1 MDITFPFLW
10 IGPEVTLMKLY
21 SPATVKYII
30 DKYKFHFQKS
40 LGQNFLVD
48 GNIINKITDGAGVTK
63 EDTVL
68 EIGAGIGTL
77 TRALAEKAGKVIVI
91 EIDKKLEPI
100 LNETLSGLD
109 NIEIHWGNALK
120 VNWDE
125 LISEKTGGEFG
136 KGAKPYKIT
145 ANLPYY
151 ITTPL
156 VMSGV
161 ENHFNISQIV
171 VMIQK
176 EVAERLT
183 ASPGSKDYGALT
195 LAVNYYTRPSLVT
208 IVPKTVFIP
217 QPEVES
223 AVVRLDV
230 MSEPPVHVKD
240 EKLFFEV
247 VKAAFG
253 QRRKTLANNLSRIT
267 GEIGK
272 PEINRLLSEMGID
285 PGRRGE
291 TLTIEEFS
299 RIANYLYEAK
309 TNI

>member
-1 MDITFPFLW
+1 
-10 IGPEVTLMKLY
+10 MKLY
-21 SPATVKYII
+21 SPATVRYII
-30 DKYKFHFQKS
+30 DKYQFHFQKT

-48 GNIINKITDGAGVTK
+48 GNIINKIIEGARVTK
-63 EDTVL
+63 DDTVL

-91 EIDKKLEPI
+91 EIDRQLEPI

-120 VNWDE
+120 VNWDK
-125 LISEKTGGEFG
+125 LIKEKTGGEFG
-136 KGAKPYKIT
+136 EGGKPYKIT

-156 VMSGV
+156 VMFALES
-161 ENHFNISQIV
+161 HFNVSEIV

-183 ASPGSKDYGALT
+183 AKPGTKDYGALT
-195 LAVNYYTRPSLVT
+195 LAIQYYTQPSLVT
-208 IVPKTVFIP
+208 SVPKTVFIP

-223 AVVRLDV
+223 AVVSLDV
-230 MSEPPVHVKD
+230 MAEPPVAVKD
-240 EKLFFEV
+240 EKTFFEV

-253 QRRKTLANNLSRIT
+253 QRRKTILNNLGRIVE
-267 GEIGK
+267 GLDK
-272 PEINRLLSEMGID
+272 AEINRFLSDMGID

-291 TLTIEEFS
+291 TLKIEEFA
-299 RIANYLYEAK
+299 RIANFIYELK
-309 TNI
+309 DIN

>member
-1 MDITFPFLW
+1 
-10 IGPEVTLMKLY
+10 MKLY
-21 SPATVKYII
+21 SPATVRYVI

-40 LGQNFLVD
+40 LGQNFLID
-48 GNIINKITDGAGVTK
+48 GNIINKITDGAGVTP

-100 LNETLSGLD
+100 LNETLAGLN
-109 NIEIHWGNALK
+109 NIEIHWANALK
-120 VNWDE
+120 VDWDE
-125 LISEKTGGEFG
+125 LVREKTGGQFG
-136 KGAKPYKIT
+136 KGGKPYKIT

-156 VMSGV
+156 VMFAL

-171 VMIQK
+171 VMVQK

-183 ASPGSKDYGALT
+183 ASPGNKDYGALT
-195 LAVNYYTRPSLVT
+195 LAVQYYSQPSLVT
-208 IVPKTVFIP
+208 TVPKTVFIP

-230 MSEPPVHVKD
+230 MAEPPVEVRD
-240 EKLFFEV
+240 EKMFFEV

-253 QRRKTLANNLSRIT
+253 QRRKTIANNLGRIT
-267 GEIGK
+267 GGLEK
-272 PEINRLLSEMGID
+272 AEINRFLSELGID

-291 TLTIEEFS
+291 TFTIEEFA
-299 RIANYLYEAK
+299 RIANFLCESNSNTK
-309 TNI
+309 S